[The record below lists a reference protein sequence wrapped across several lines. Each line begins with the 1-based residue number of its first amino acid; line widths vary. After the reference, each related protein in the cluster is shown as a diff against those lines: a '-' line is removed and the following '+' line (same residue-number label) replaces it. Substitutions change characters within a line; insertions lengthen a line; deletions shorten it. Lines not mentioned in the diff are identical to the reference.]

1 MDKYVGENA
10 MISTN
15 RINGEL
21 FEKLILSGAKKL
33 QSKVQEV
40 NDLNVFPIPDGDT
53 GENMFLTIKG
63 GVEKMLAENSK
74 ILSDKANALA
84 QGMLLNARG
93 NSGVILSQLFFG
105 LAEGLNGKEEAH
117 LSDLGVAFGQ
127 GVKRAYTSVVH
138 PVEGTILTVA
148 REAVENACDNIDDNM
163 QIADFFKHF
172 LVEMKK
178 SLDNTPELLETLKES
193 GVIDSGG
200 AGLVYIVEGFYR
212 AIMEEEVDSEL
223 AITVQENAPTVDLSK
238 FNADSVME
246 FGYCTEI
253 LLQLQNSKV
262 DTENFD
268 VRTIIDYLETIG
280 DSIVAFKTGTII
292 KMHVHTLTP
301 YKVLEFCQQ
310 FGEYL
315 TVKIENMTLQHNE
328 SEDGKSTS
336 KKKRKERTEYAV
348 VTVASGDGLIKLF
361 KDLGADVV
369 ISGGQTNNPSS
380 EDFID
385 AFDQVNADHI
395 FVLPNN
401 GNVVL
406 TAKQAAKLY
415 KDSDVRVIE
424 SKNIGQGYSALSML
438 DYSAGNAD
446 EIANNLKSDMQDVV
460 TAMVS
465 TAVRS
470 TTVNG
475 INITKDDYI
484 GFTDHTM
491 LVSTADKL
499 DCAKDV
505 VDKLVDDKSF
515 VIILSGKGATLE
527 QAKELEEYVL
537 NTYPQVEVYPVDGGQ
552 DVYDFILILE

>member
-1 MDKYVGENA
+1 

>member
-127 GVKRAYTSVVH
+127 GVKRAYTSVVR

-268 VRTIIDYLETIG
+268 VRTIIEYLETIG

-515 VIILSGKGATLE
+515 VIILSGKGATSE
-527 QAKELEEYVL
+527 QTKELEEYVL

>member
-1 MDKYVGENA
+1 
-10 MISTN
+10 
-15 RINGEL
+15 
-21 FEKLILSGAKKL
+21 
-33 QSKVQEV
+33 
-40 NDLNVFPIPDGDT
+40 
-53 GENMFLTIKG
+53 
-63 GVEKMLAENSK
+63 
-74 ILSDKANALA
+74 
-84 QGMLLNARG
+84 
-93 NSGVILSQLFFG
+93 
-105 LAEGLNGKEEAH
+105 
-117 LSDLGVAFGQ
+117 
-127 GVKRAYTSVVH
+127 
-138 PVEGTILTVA
+138 
-148 REAVENACDNIDDNM
+148 
-163 QIADFFKHF
+163 
-172 LVEMKK
+172 
-178 SLDNTPELLETLKES
+178 
-193 GVIDSGG
+193 
-200 AGLVYIVEGFYR
+200 
-212 AIMEEEVDSEL
+212 
-223 AITVQENAPTVDLSK
+223 
-238 FNADSVME
+238 
-246 FGYCTEI
+246 
-253 LLQLQNSKV
+253 
-262 DTENFD
+262 
-268 VRTIIDYLETIG
+268 
-280 DSIVAFKTGTII
+280 
-292 KMHVHTLTP
+292 
-301 YKVLEFCQQ
+301 
-310 FGEYL
+310 
-315 TVKIENMTLQHNE
+315 LQHNE